1 MLIVSLLDHGPIGRA
16 LRSCKLA
23 HRRHATGRRLP
34 IATLALALLCAP
46 PCLAHAGLTVWRDNK
61 GPQGFFVVLG
71 AGDAWLFDAD
81 TWVSRYGAGLTLDS
95 ADTAGTDGMPVTEW
109 SSASVMLTLTPTRAA
124 GARKVMVRL
133 NGTGRDGTTS
143 LKVRARRKYR

>member
-1 MLIVSLLDHGPIGRA
+1 
-16 LRSCKLA
+16 
-23 HRRHATGRRLP
+23 
-34 IATLALALLCAP
+34 
-46 PCLAHAGLTVWRDNK
+46 
-61 GPQGFFVVLG
+61 
-71 AGDAWLFDAD
+71 
-81 TWVSRYGAGLTLDS
+81 
-95 ADTAGTDGMPVTEW
+95 MPVTEW